1 MLECVRPYGG
11 WLFLV
16 FLAMLVETGAN
27 LAAPWPLKIVIDSAL
42 GTHRLPTSLAWLGDS
57 SLARSATGLAALAA
71 AWTVVIAALGGVAGY
86 VDSYYT
92 ESVGQWIAN
101 DLRMKVY
108 HHLLRLSLT
117 YYDTHQTSTMLSTIT
132 DDVSTIQ
139 DFASSATLSIV
150 IDLLTIVGML
160 VLMFWLN
167 AAFALVAL
175 VMTPCLLFFVMRLK
189 RAVKRST
196 REVRRR
202 QSDILAVVQ
211 EGLESVR
218 TVEAFGREELEE
230 SRLSAA
236 SHSTVKAALKARRL
250 KSLLSPV
257 VAIAVGICTALVLWR
272 GAALII
278 GGAMTIGA
286 LTVFLA
292 YLSRFFKP
300 VQDLAKMTTTMAQ
313 AAVVSSGRARFWT
326 PTR

>member
-1 MLECVRPYGG
+1 MSVEAPIEPNARSGEPADAATASPRPSSQSATRLVLECVRPYGG

-86 VDSYYT
+86 IDSYYT

-139 DFASSATLSIV
+139 DFASSATLGIV
-150 IDLLTIVGML
+150 IDL
-160 VLMFWLN
+160 
-167 AAFALVAL
+167 
-175 VMTPCLLFFVMRLK
+175 R
-189 RAVKRST
+189 RSAP
-196 REVRRR
+196 
-202 QSDILAVVQ
+202 S
-211 EGLESVR
+211 G
-218 TVEAFGREELEE
+218 
-230 SRLSAA
+230 
-236 SHSTVKAALKARRL
+236 
-250 KSLLSPV
+250 P
-257 VAIAVGICTALVLWR
+257 IAHV
-272 GAALII
+272 
-278 GGAMTIGA
+278 
-286 LTVFLA
+286 
-292 YLSRFFKP
+292 
-300 VQDLAKMTTTMAQ
+300 
-313 AAVVSSGRARFWT
+313 
-326 PTR
+326 